1 MEVGSNGNYF
11 RGAGEQ
17 AHSFGDLGSPDKKQK
32 KNKGK
37 TTILFDFLKFSYAF
51 GEVAPD
57 PLVNSKCIYFLTN
70 MHI

>member
-11 RGAGEQ
+11 RGAGKQ

-37 TTILFDFLKFSYAF
+37 ATILFDFLSFLMLL
-51 GEVAPD
+51 GRWPPD